1 MPAPPRIRILPLA
14 AIALALGVIY
24 LARAPQRP
32 ADPAPPEPA
41 VAAPASP
48 AVVDLPR
55 FPDDAPDATRPR
67 FDAPPSAG
75 DVAPT
80 IAVRGRIT
88 DAAGS
93 PLGGIPVEL
102 QPRGDEA
109 AESIARTRS
118 DRHGEFRFDAV
129 TPGRRYRLRVAPA
142 DDYAGYSDE
151 AMVFDAAAPALEIVL
166 EPVVLVDADGI
177 IVDTSQAPV
186 ANFTLRLRSAATNI
200 PERVITSDATG
211 YFRLDDFPA
220 GEVEINTSGRDFYRI
235 QGLELRADAYNKLTL
250 VVDRG
255 EYRLSGRISDDAG
268 RPVAGARV
276 TLKGA
281 LRQGAAHTY
290 TYRSTQSDAD
300 GGFGFTDLGSYSYTL
315 GVHAAGF
322 ETQIRN
328 HEFQSF
334 AEHLEIR
341 LQPLPVE

>member
-14 AIALALGVIY
+14 AIALALAVIY

-32 ADPAPPEPA
+32 AAPAPPEPA
-41 VAAPASP
+41 MTAPSAPAAANPPSSGSDFADP
-48 AVVDLPR
+48 
-55 FPDDAPDATRPR
+55 TRPR
-67 FDAPPSAG
+67 TEPPPSAA
-75 DVAPT
+75 DDPPQ
-80 IAVRGRIT
+80 IAVTGRIA
-88 DAAGS
+88 DAAGT

-102 QPRGDEA
+102 QPRGDAA

-118 DRHGEFRFDAV
+118 DRQGEFRFDAV
-129 TPGRRYRLRVAPA
+129 TPGRRYRLRVAPT

-151 AMVFDAAAPALEIVL
+151 ALVFDAAAPVFEIVL

-186 ANFTLRLRSAATNI
+186 ADFTLRLRSATTNV
-200 PERVITSDATG
+200 PERVITSDSTG
-211 YFRLDDFPA
+211 FFRLDAFPA
-220 GEVEINTSGRDFYRI
+220 GELEINTSGRDFYRI
-235 QGLELRADAYNKLTL
+235 RGLELRADAYNKLTL

-255 EYRLSGRISDDAG
+255 EYRLSGRISDDGG

-281 LRQGAAHTY
+281 LRQGAADTY
-290 TYRSTQSDAD
+290 TYRSTLSDED
-300 GGFGFTDLGSYSYTL
+300 GGFDFADLGSYRYTL
-315 GVHAAGF
+315 GIHAAGY

-334 AEHLEIR
+334 AEHLEIN
-341 LQPLPVE
+341 LQPLPVN